1 MGRISLDA
9 YHHLVLQE
17 ETEIAPEQHAG
28 LAFLLNS
35 TYKSGM
41 SALALYEATR
51 GVWVKGSKRR
61 ESQIC
66 LHYIWGLIMEVY
78 QIECWVKAGSQ
89 QYFYK
94 GYSSWPR
101 HKTL

>member
-1 MGRISLDA
+1 
-9 YHHLVLQE
+9 
-17 ETEIAPEQHAG
+17 APEHAG

-51 GVWVKGSKRR
+51 GVWAKVPRDENLKYAYATYG
-61 ESQIC
+61 
-66 LHYIWGLIMEVY
+66 GLIMEVY

-89 QYFYK
+89 QDFTRDIALGPDTKRYEF
-94 GYSSWPR
+94 
-101 HKTL
+101 